1 MKDNLR
7 TLAFLLIGGLAI
19 WFFTQRNQHHPTPS
33 LRNAAPP
40 PTEVARAPEQTFHVR
55 SPLTREP
62 ARSGF
67 DAEVTTRSGGL
78 RSLRLNGAQFAMR
91 QAPADPRTGARG
103 SDHRMNLASTW
114 NEDLLTLRTELTV
127 KRGEDSVVPPYQD
140 FTGRQV
146 SDQEVELTWSGNEV
160 EIVRSYRSD
169 RPFVMEVE
177 TRVTN
182 RGAPVNVEARVPVY
196 QWVLRED
203 ENGKFFQRPWQ
214 VAEGVCRHG
223 TELYREGRDKLLE
236 RRPEDALGG
245 AATFVALGNTYFEL
259 AVVPRGN
266 AEARCRLFA
275 EDRVAAPGQDPLGS
289 VYGASIGWARA
300 SLATGETQR
309 YQATVYLGPKEP
321 DTLAA
326 VTDDHRLTDTVN
338 LGFFSFI
345 ARQLLRYLRFLHGIV
360 GNWGA
365 AIILLTV
372 SIRVA
377 LLPLLAKSMKS
388 MAMMAKL
395 KPELD
400 DINKRL
406 ADNQEAKTLAT
417 MELYRKHGV
426 NPLSGCFPQ
435 LAQLPIWWALY
446 TTLQTSVELF
456 HAPFVGWWHDL
467 SAPDPYYVLPLVLG
481 AIMFAQQKL
490 MPPQGM
496 DPVQAKMM
504 TYFFPIFLT
513 GISLF
518 LPSGLALY
526 MLVNSCLGV
535 LQQWYTKRQMDQ
547 YKTGTGTGGGAAIQV
562 KTLTG
567 DNRG

>member
-7 TLAFLLIGGLAI
+7 TFAMLLLGGLAV
-19 WFFTQRNQHHPTPS
+19 WFFLGRDSHRPTPS

-40 PTEVARAPEQTFHVR
+40 PTDVSRPAEQTFHVR
-55 SPLTREP
+55 SPFTA

-78 RSLRLNGAQFAMR
+78 RSVRLNGSQFGMHD
-91 QAPADPRTGARG
+91 APADPRTGVRG
-103 SDHRMNLASTW
+103 PDHRMDLASTW
-114 NEDLLTLRTELTV
+114 NEDLLSLRTELTV
-127 KRGEDSVVPPYQD
+127 KRGEETVVPPYVD

-146 SDQEVELTWSGNEV
+146 GINEVELTWRGNDV
-160 EIVRSYRSD
+160 EIVRNYRSD
-169 RPFVMEVE
+169 RPFTMNIE
-177 TRVTN
+177 TRVRN
-182 RGAPVNVEARVPVY
+182 LGAPINVEARVPVY

-214 VAEGVCRHG
+214 VAEGICRHG

-236 RRPEDALGG
+236 RRPEDALPG
-245 AATFVALGNTYFEL
+245 AASFVALGNTYFEL
-259 AVVPRGN
+259 AVVPQGS

-289 VYGASIGWARA
+289 VYGASVGWPRV
-300 SLATGETQR
+300 SVGTDQTER
-309 YQATVYLGPKEP
+309 FQATVYLGPKEP
-321 DTLAA
+321 ETLAS
-326 VTDDHRLTDTVN
+326 VTPDQRLKETVN

-345 ARQLLRYLRFLHGIV
+345 ARQLLRFLRFLHSIV

-365 AIILLTV
+365 AIMLLTLC
-372 SIRVA
+372 IRVA

-400 DINKRL
+400 EINQRL

-417 MELYRKHGV
+417 MELYRKNGV

-456 HAPFVGWWHDL
+456 HAPFIFWWRDL

-481 AIMFAQQKL
+481 VIMFLQQKL

-535 LQQWYTKRQMDQ
+535 LQQWYTKKQMDQ
-547 YKTGTGTGGGAAIQV
+547 YKGGTGTGGGSAIQV

-567 DNRG
+567 DKP

>member
-7 TLAFLLIGGLAI
+7 TFAILLLGGLAV
-19 WFFTQRNQHHPTPS
+19 WFFTQRSHPNVTPS
-33 LRNAAPP
+33 LRNVPPP
-40 PTEVARAPEQTFHVR
+40 PTETARPAEQTFHVR
-55 SPLTREP
+55 SPLTA

-78 RSLRLNGAQFAMR
+78 RSVRLGGAQFVMR
-91 QAPADPRTGARG
+91 EAPADPRTGRRG
-103 SDHRMNLASTW
+103 ADHRMDLTSTW
-114 NEDLLTLRTELTV
+114 NEDLLSLRTELTV
-127 KRGEDSVVPPYQD
+127 KRGEESVVPQYLD

-146 SDQEVELTWSGNEV
+146 NEREVELTWRGNDIEV
-160 EIVRSYRSD
+160 VRTYRSE
-169 RPFVMEVE
+169 RPFTMDVE

-214 VAEGVCRHG
+214 VAEGTCRHG

-236 RRPEDALGG
+236 RRPEDALPGS
-245 AATFVALGNTYFEL
+245 AAFASLGNTYFAL

-266 AEARCRLFA
+266 TETRCRLFA
-275 EDRVAAPGQDPLGS
+275 EDRIAAPGQEPIGS
-289 VYGASIGWARA
+289 VYGASVGWARA
-300 SLATGETQR
+300 SLGTGETR
-309 YQATVYLGPKEP
+309 PFQATVYLGPKEP
-321 DTLAA
+321 EALAA
-326 VTDDHRLTDTVN
+326 VTDDGRLKDTVN

-345 ARQLLRYLRFLHGIV
+345 ARQLLRFLRFLHGIV

-365 AIILLTV
+365 AIMLLTLC
-372 SIRVA
+372 IRVA

-400 DINKRL
+400 EINKRL

-456 HAPFVGWWHDL
+456 HAPFVFWWRDL

-481 AIMFAQQKL
+481 VIMFLQQKL

-535 LQQWYTKRQMDQ
+535 LQQWYTKKQMDQ
-547 YKTGTGTGGGAAIQV
+547 YKSGTGTGGGEAIQV

>member
-1 MKDNLR
+1 MKENLR
-7 TLAFLLIGGLAI
+7 LFALLLLGGVAV
-19 WFFTQRNQHHPTPS
+19 WFFTQKSNTRPTPS
-33 LRNAAPP
+33 LRNVPP
-40 PTEVARAPEQTFHVR
+40 PPAETARPPEQTFRVR
-55 SPLTREP
+55 SPLTGEP

-78 RSLRLNGAQFAMR
+78 RSLRLNGRQFAMR

-114 NEDLLTLRTELTV
+114 NEDLLSLRTELTV
-127 KRGEDSVVPPYQD
+127 KRGEETVVPPYVD
-140 FTGRQV
+140 YTGRQV
-146 SDQEVELTWSGNEV
+146 SEREVELTWQGNDVEV
-160 EIVRSYRSD
+160 VRTYRSE
-169 RPFVMEVE
+169 RPFTMDVE
-177 TRVTN
+177 TRVRN
-182 RGAPVNVEARVPVY
+182 LGAPINVEARVPVY
-196 QWVLRED
+196 EWVLRED

-214 VAEGVCRHG
+214 VVEGTCRHG
-223 TELYREGRDKLLE
+223 TELYREARDKLLE
-236 RRPEDALGG
+236 RRPEDALPG
-245 AATFVALGNTYFEL
+245 AASFVSLGNTYFEL

-266 AEARCRLFA
+266 GEARCRLFA
-275 EDRVAAPGQDPLGS
+275 DDRIAAPGQEPLGS

-321 DTLAA
+321 ELLAA

-345 ARQLLRYLRFLHGIV
+345 ARQLLRFLRFLHGIV

-365 AIILLTV
+365 AIMLLTLC
-372 SIRVA
+372 IRVA

-400 DINKRL
+400 EINKRL

-456 HAPFVGWWHDL
+456 HAPFIFWWRDL

-481 AIMFAQQKL
+481 VIMFLQQKL

-535 LQQWYTKRQMDQ
+535 LQQWYTKQQMDQ
-547 YKTGTGTGGGAAIQV
+547 YKGGTGTGGGSAIQV

-567 DNRG
+567 DKP